1 MKSDPMLKWMAFA
14 VNIAAGGAHGV
25 RTVGALSLRSPLRIA
40 VALVTQRAVKA
51 TAVGSSPR

>member
-1 MKSDPMLKWMAFA
+1 MADTA
-14 VNIAAGGAHGV
+14 IEALQETVRRAASV
-25 RTVGALSLRSPLRIA
+25 RSPLRIA